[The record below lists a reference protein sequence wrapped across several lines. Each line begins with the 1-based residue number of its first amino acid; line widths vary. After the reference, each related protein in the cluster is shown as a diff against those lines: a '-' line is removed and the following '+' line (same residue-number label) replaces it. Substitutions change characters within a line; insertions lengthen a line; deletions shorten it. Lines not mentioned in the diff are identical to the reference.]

1 MIRVAFFD
9 DNQDRLDSLKLLIEQ
24 DQELQFVGAFK
35 NGANAVPNIAACKP
49 NVILMDIA
57 MPTVDGIEATR
68 AIRAAFPHVAVL
80 MQTVHE
86 DDENLFK
93 SLQAGATGYI
103 LKKANPERIIEAI
116 KDAYHGGAPIT
127 PAMAFK
133 VLKFFQS
140 NNTVVTTDYGI
151 SDRERQILKLLVDGL
166 SYKMI
171 ADREGLSYH
180 TVNSHVRNIYEKL
193 HVHSIGEA
201 VSKALREDLLND

>member
-1 MIRVAFFD
+1 VIRVALFD
-9 DNQDRLDSLKLLIEQ
+9 DNQDRLDSLRLLVEQ
-24 DQELQFVGAFK
+24 DDDLHFVGAFK
-35 NGANAVPNIAACKP
+35 NGVDAVTNVATCKP
-49 NVILMDIA
+49 NVVLMDIA
-57 MPTVDGIEATR
+57 MPEVNGIAATR
-68 AIRAAFPHVAVL
+68 AIHNAFPHVVLL

-86 DDENLFK
+86 DDDSLFK

-103 LKKANPERIIEAI
+103 LKKSNPERIIEAI

-133 VLKFFQS
+133 VLKFFQTE
-140 NNTVVTTDYGI
+140 NTLVTTDYGI
-151 SDRERQILKLLVDGL
+151 TDREKQILKLLVDGH

-171 ADREGLSYH
+171 ADKEGLSYH

-201 VSKALREDLLND
+201 VSKALREDLLL

>member
-1 MIRVAFFD
+1 VIRVALFD
-9 DNQDRLDSLKLLIEQ
+9 DNQDRLDSLRLLVEQ
-24 DQELQFVGAFK
+24 DDDLQFVGAFK
-35 NGANAVPNIAACKP
+35 NGVDAVANVAACKP
-49 NVILMDIA
+49 NVVLMDIA
-57 MPTVDGIEATR
+57 MPEVNGIAATR
-68 AIRAAFPHVAVL
+68 AIHNAFPHVVLL

-86 DDENLFK
+86 DDDSLFK

-103 LKKANPERIIEAI
+103 LKKSNPERIIEAI

-133 VLKFFQS
+133 VLKFFQTE
-140 NNTVVTTDYGI
+140 NTIVTTDYGI
-151 SDRERQILKLLVDGL
+151 TDREKQILKLLVDGH

-171 ADREGLSYH
+171 ADKEGLSYH

-201 VSKALREDLLND
+201 VSKALREDLLL